1 MGQLGREAG
10 RCSLA
15 PVVGAVGA
23 DDVEYVVA
31 VGDIL
36 VAVGGAAVAAGSDV
50 VHVVVVAADEAAV
63 DEAVVVVVVVVVVG
77 TASVVDLYIAV
88 VAAAVV
94 VVVVVLDVAGKIFVV
109 SAAFVGT
116 ACQSHIPR
124 QPLVTPH
131 AAGPD

>member
-10 RCSLA
+10 RCSSV
-15 PVVGAVGA
+15 PVVGVVGA
-23 DDVEYVVA
+23 DDVEDVVA
-31 VGDIL
+31 AGDNL
-36 VAVGGAAVAAGSDV
+36 VAAGGAAVAAGSDV
-50 VHVVVVAADEAAV
+50 VHVVAVAADEAAV
-63 DEAVVVVVVVVVVG
+63 DEAVVVVG

-88 VAAAVV
+88 VAAA

-124 QPLVTPH
+124 QPLVTPQ

>member
-10 RCSLA
+10 RCSPA
-15 PVVGAVGA
+15 AVVVGVVGA
-23 DDVEYVVA
+23 DDVGDVVA
-31 VGDIL
+31 GDIL
-36 VAVGGAAVAAGSDV
+36 VAAGGAAVAAGSDV
-50 VHVVVVAADEAAV
+50 VHVVVVVADEAAV
-63 DEAVVVVVVVVVVG
+63 DEAVVVVG
-77 TASVVDLYIAV
+77 TAFVVDLYIAV
-88 VAAAVV
+88 VAAAAVV

-124 QPLVTPH
+124 RPLVTPH

>member
-1 MGQLGREAG
+1 MH
-10 RCSLA
+10 
-15 PVVGAVGA
+15 
-23 DDVEYVVA
+23 VVA
-31 VGDIL
+31 
-36 VAVGGAAVAAGSDV
+36 
-50 VHVVVVAADEAAV
+50 VAADEA
-63 DEAVVVVVVVVVVG
+63 VVAVVVVG

-88 VAAAVV
+88 VAAA

-124 QPLVTPH
+124 RPLVTPH

>member
-36 VAVGGAAVAAGSDV
+36 VAAGGAAVVAGSDV

-63 DEAVVVVVVVVVVG
+63 DEAVVVVVVG

-124 QPLVTPH
+124 QPLVTPQ

>member
-1 MGQLGREAG
+1 MGQLGREAR

-15 PVVGAVGA
+15 PVVGFVGA
-23 DDVEYVVA
+23 DDVGDVA
-31 VGDIL
+31 VAGDNL
-36 VAVGGAAVAAGSDV
+36 VAAGGAAVAAGSDV
-50 VHVVVVAADEAAV
+50 VHVVAVAADEA
-63 DEAVVVVVVVVVVG
+63 VVAVVVVG

-88 VAAAVV
+88 VAAA

-124 QPLVTPH
+124 RPLVTPH

>member
-1 MGQLGREAG
+1 MGQLGREAR

-15 PVVGAVGA
+15 PVVGCVGA
-23 DDVEYVVA
+23 DDVGDVA
-31 VGDIL
+31 VAGDNL
-36 VAVGGAAVAAGSDV
+36 VAAGGAAVAAGSDV
-50 VHVVVVAADEAAV
+50 VHVVVVVADEAAV
-63 DEAVVVVVVVVVVG
+63 DEAVVVVG

-88 VAAAVV
+88 VAAA

-124 QPLVTPH
+124 RPPLTPH

>member
-1 MGQLGREAG
+1 LGQLGREAG
-10 RCSLA
+10 RCSPA
-15 PVVGAVGA
+15 PVVGVVGV
-23 DDVEYVVA
+23 DYVGDVVA

-88 VAAAVV
+88 AAAAA
-94 VVVVVLDVAGKIFVV
+94 VVVVLDVAGKIFVV